1 MKHGDVFKSDGRI
14 ELRQSIAESFFR
26 NDVISRHMG
35 VAGINAGADRNVI
48 AQMFDDFCDLLKAAA
63 QRVFSSGGVFDEDR
77 KSAFHEIEFVAGR
90 GNGGCGLE

>member
-1 MKHGDVFKSDGRI
+1 
-14 ELRQSIAESFFR
+14 
-26 NDVISRHMG
+26 MG

-63 QRVFSSGGVFDEDR
+63 QRIFSAGGVLYQNGQTTLR
-77 KSAFHEIEFVAGR
+77 EIEFVAGR